1 MSDSQ
6 ASSINPPEPQ
16 QPWTLLD
23 FLAGLSWR
31 FLVCFIALAVVV
43 FVLIQLSFIVIP
55 LLVAILV
62 SSILSPL
69 AQWLREKGWSSGLAA
84 TATVGVALLVLLG
97 IALVTIP
104 PLISN
109 ANNFASTLYDSTED
123 LKRVLEGSPF
133 NIDPSQAQA
142 VTDKLQA
149 AGPEIKE
156 ALVSGLGTIVPIV
169 GQAIVTLA
177 LAIVM
182 TGYILRD
189 GDRYWSW
196 ALGFVEEPR
205 RPAID
210 DLGRS
215 AYSTLAAYLQGTSIV
230 AVFNSLA
237 ITFGAWLLDLPLLMP
252 IAIIIFVAAFLPIVG
267 AWIAAFTIVA
277 IALASQGVGAA
288 IGMGLIYLFVSQF
301 KSYFISP
308 FVIGTRV
315 NLPPIVTLSSV
326 MVGTVLGGVA
336 GGILAVPL
344 VATVS
349 GTLSRIRAW
358 RTDGFAPTTDVGIGA
373 APPTGAV

>member
-1 MSDSQ
+1 MSDQQ
-6 ASSINPPEPQ
+6 ASTVQPPQPA
-16 QPWTLLD
+16 QPWALLD

-31 FLVCFIALAVVV
+31 ILVCFMALAVVI
-43 FVLIQLSFIVIP
+43 FVLLQLSFIVVP

-62 SSILSPL
+62 SSILTPL
-69 AQWLREKGWSSGLAA
+69 AAWLRSHGWSSGAAA
-84 TATVGVALLVLLG
+84 TGTVAVAMLVLIGVAVL
-97 IALVTIP
+97 TIP

-109 ANNFASTLYDSTED
+109 AGGFVDTLQESTDD
-123 LKRVLEGSPF
+123 LAKVLEGSPF
-133 NIDPSQAQA
+133 NIDPAQAQSL
-142 VTDKLQA
+142 TDKLQDL
-149 AGPEIKE
+149 GPKIEKT
-156 ALVSGLGTIVPIV
+156 LVSGLGTIVPLV
-169 GQAIVTLA
+169 GQAVVTLV

-189 GDRYWSW
+189 GDRYWNW

-205 RPAID
+205 RPAMN

-237 ITFGAWLLDLPLLMP
+237 ITFGAFLLGLPLLMP

-267 AWIAAFTIVA
+267 AWIAAFTAIA

-288 IGMGLIYLFVSQF
+288 IGMGLIYLLVSQF

-315 NLPPIVTLSSV
+315 NLPPIVTLCSV

-349 GTLSRIRAW
+349 GTLSKIRTW
-358 RTDGFAPTTDVGIGA
+358 RTEGYV
-373 APPTGAV
+373 PTGDLGDEPEPAGAG